1 MSRLL
6 AGLLAALGLAASAS
20 AAGLQPGAM
29 GDGLEA
35 KRLLGEALGTHAS
48 SEEAHAAAAK
58 AQLAFQGARAGHDED
73 AVKAGEAGFERL
85 RQEPGTGPG
94 GGPSLHVSEPPP
106 PGAAKDPPPGK
117 PKRDWGKLV
126 MKWLPVAI
134 ALFASVQM
142 IVNPIG
148 TATFWVRGLALT
160 AGLGT
165 VRQLIK
171 EIRKK

>member
-6 AGLLAALGLAASAS
+6 AGLVTALTLAAPGLA
-20 AAGLQPGAM
+20 GVQPGAM

-35 KRLLGEALGTHAS
+35 KRLLGELGNHSS

-58 AQLAFQGARAGHDED
+58 AQLAFQGTRAGHDED
-73 AVKAGEAGFERL
+73 AVKAGGSRFERL
-85 RQEPGTGPG
+85 RQEPGAGPG
-94 GGPSLHVSEPPP
+94 GTPSLHVSEPPP
-106 PGAAKDPPPGK
+106 PGGAKDPPPGK
-117 PKRDWGKLV
+117 PKRDWGKLI

-142 IVNPIG
+142 IVNPVG
-148 TATFWVRGLALT
+148 TATFWVRNLALI

-165 VRQLIK
+165 VQQLIK